1 VCEYRPYVLLCAC
14 LITGLLTQ
22 VCHAA
27 PLRLTLYLNIE
38 ARQFLNATNQS
49 IVIVVPDPSSEG
61 DNSVVAINLPPPIT
75 DSMVVVIEPKTSIYV
90 AHGVVSSAQAFK
102 IGVSSPVLYGNAYS
116 FNGYKINGNGKG
128 KDGSVGIYYD
138 APPNAKPLIT
148 GQALFIY
155 YSDTGKPA
163 SPSPINGFTLNP
175 FQSRYISQP
184 AAVIWALIGSNISS
198 GSVLPNSVLK
208 SVSPY
213 LSYANASTQGR
224 SSFQISR
231 YLEVP
236 FNEQNQ
242 ASIHFDL
249 SLNAFECGPY
259 PK

>member
-1 VCEYRPYVLLCAC
+1 MNTDRNVLLCAC

-102 IGVSSPVLYGNAYS
+102 IGRPAPSRMATRTASTVIKLTETAKARTAAWVSTTTHPQRETA
-116 FNGYKINGNGKG
+116 
-128 KDGSVGIYYD
+128 DH
-138 APPNAKPLIT
+138 

-155 YSDTGKPA
+155 DSDTGKPA

-175 FQSRYISQP
+175 FQSRQYPQP

-198 GSVLPNSVLK
+198 GSVLPKSVLK

-213 LSYANASTQGR
+213 LSDVNASTQGR

-249 SLNAFECGPY
+249 SLNAFERGPY